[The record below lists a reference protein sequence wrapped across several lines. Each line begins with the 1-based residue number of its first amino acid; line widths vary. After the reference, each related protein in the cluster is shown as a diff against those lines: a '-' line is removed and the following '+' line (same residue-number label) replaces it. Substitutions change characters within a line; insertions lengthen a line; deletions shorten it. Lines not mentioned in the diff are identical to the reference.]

1 MKVNINFIYSFL
13 ILVLISVVTI
23 EFHNNNVLESR
34 INTITKYSKP
44 LNSEKS
50 FKEDY
55 YITQQS
61 HDTNLILV
69 VFTVLIAFTGLF
81 TYVNIIERYNSK
93 MSEVKDEIEKYKS
106 EYDVQHKRL
115 VKLESDSYF
124 QTAISYYGMAKKLKQ
139 ENEISKYLVFSM
151 CAMEKYAQVIKL
163 TDDEIFKKR
172 VQNTLNSI
180 VDLDFS
186 IVKDEKN
193 YFEVTDLEF
202 YVHKIRIAT
211 ISEALDIQNLQM
223 FNTIVS
229 KIKII

>member
-13 ILVLISVVTI
+13 LLVLISVVTI

-44 LNSEKS
+44 LSSEKS

-115 VKLESDSYF
+115 IKLESDLYF
-124 QTAISYYGMAKKLKQ
+124 QTAVSYYDMAKKLKQ
-139 ENEISKYLVFSM
+139 EMFDLLDELR
-151 CAMEKYAQVIKL
+151 EKLKGI
-163 TDDEIFKKR
+163 
-172 VQNTLNSI
+172 
-180 VDLDFS
+180 
-186 IVKDEKN
+186 
-193 YFEVTDLEF
+193 
-202 YVHKIRIAT
+202 
-211 ISEALDIQNLQM
+211 
-223 FNTIVS
+223 
-229 KIKII
+229 